1 MRMRTESTRAYFC
14 MLPRWTYGWTPRL
27 DGTEKGLVLVFADNH
42 SEYWK
47 WKGPAPVS
55 WFNRGYVN
63 DPAELEDLK
72 RLQQTAPD
80 VE

>member
-1 MRMRTESTRAYFC
+1 
-14 MLPRWTYGWTPRL
+14 
-27 DGTEKGLVLVFADNH
+27 VLVFADNH

-55 WFNRGYVN
+55 WFNGGYVT
-63 DPAELEDLK
+63 DPLELQDLK

-80 VE
+80 AD